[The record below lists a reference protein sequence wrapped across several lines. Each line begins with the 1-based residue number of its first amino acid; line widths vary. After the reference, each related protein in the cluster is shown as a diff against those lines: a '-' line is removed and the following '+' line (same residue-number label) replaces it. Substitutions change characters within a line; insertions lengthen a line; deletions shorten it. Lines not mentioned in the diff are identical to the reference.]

1 MNEDYLSDFLLYLEL
16 DLNYSD
22 NTIKSY
28 DNDIEKLIKFY
39 PQKIF

>member
-28 DNDIEKLIKFY
+28 DNDIEKLIKF
-39 PQKIF
+39 